1 MTIKDIARLAGVSTS
16 TVSKIMNGKGDGIS
30 PETSERVLKIIK
42 EYNYKPYEG
51 IRSAQNTRSFLI
63 GVLIDGNGV
72 QQGFLTGILETARR
86 LGYSTIVCTSK
97 KPEEEYKSLTMML
110 RHNVDGV
117 IWEPLCDSDPQCAL
131 ELGKSG
137 KPVITVGDCAAHQ
150 GGSVSFDYQ
159 RVGYLAMEAL
169 MKSKHRHV
177 ICLTDGSG
185 GKYDRFKAGCEQ
197 CMFDY
202 QVPVGN
208 LTHHAMDA
216 DEVGE
221 LVPFTVTGVV
231 CTSASLAAR
240 VMEEAGRTNRRIPK
254 YLSLV
259 CMNAEEES
267 ESHLSGIAR
276 VTLPHG
282 ALGECVC
289 KRLVQAIE
297 QVGGEA
303 DCANV
308 EYRLTEGESV
318 DVPITLRSKKIVVVG
333 TLNMDTLVSLEN
345 FPRTG
350 QTSKATRRATM
361 PGGKGVNQ
369 ATAAARLG
377 AEVYLIGKL
386 GKDYDG
392 SKLFNYLKQ
401 NNVNTEGLLSTSKAD
416 TGHAYVYVQEDGESG
431 IVIYEGANGFL
442 TCEEIERQARLFENA
457 SFCLLQ
463 TEMKMELVT
472 FTAELA
478 KRYGC
483 KVILKPSVL
492 SHLDDRLLQNVD
504 ILIPNEREI
513 NTLCPQL
520 DSFEEKAQHFLDR
533 GVGTVIITLGS
544 KGGYYRTKDQSG
556 YFAAADFT
564 PIDTTGAADVFCA
577 ALAVYLS
584 QNYDLIDSIRH
595 ANMAAGYSTTYYGA
609 VPRFLVDKETLDFMV
624 SGQSQGG

>member
-1 MTIKDIARLAGVSTS
+1 
-16 TVSKIMNGKGDGIS
+16 
-30 PETSERVLKIIK
+30 
-42 EYNYKPYEG
+42 
-51 IRSAQNTRSFLI
+51 
-63 GVLIDGNGV
+63 
-72 QQGFLTGILETARR
+72 
-86 LGYSTIVCTSK
+86 
-97 KPEEEYKSLTMML
+97 
-110 RHNVDGV
+110 
-117 IWEPLCDSDPQCAL
+117 
-131 ELGKSG
+131 
-137 KPVITVGDCAAHQ
+137 
-150 GGSVSFDYQ
+150 
-159 RVGYLAMEAL
+159 
-169 MKSKHRHV
+169 
-177 ICLTDGSG
+177 
-185 GKYDRFKAGCEQ
+185 
-197 CMFDY
+197 
-202 QVPVGN
+202 VGN